1 VSSLLASIPPPPAP
15 GLEIGPLDL
24 RFYGLL
30 IAIGAYLALRLAV
43 SRYEKLGGDPELA
56 ERALLIGLGCGLVG
70 SRIGYVIPRA
80 EQFLREPLEIFAIW
94 HGGLTIFG
102 GLFFGA
108 LGALVYLR
116 RKQMDVPAMLTAA
129 APALPLAQGIGRWGN
144 YFNQELYG
152 RPTDLP
158 WALEV
163 EPNFRRPGYEQFS
176 TFHPTFLYESLW
188 NLSLVVVL
196 LWIDRRGVLKRG
208 SLIFVYMIGY
218 GVGRGWIEALRI
230 DTVER
235 YAGLSRNNWIALL
248 IVVVGAV
255 GLWWWERRE
264 SPADDV
270 RDDSETGA
278 AASTEESAGD
288 AAGDV
293 ADVGATGT
301 GDRTTDAGSGDDSA
315 RHHGDGEAA
324 TTAPGE
330 VTVDDAERDP
340 DDGADLG
347 VPDRGSDDV
356 DGPAVDERPTRPE
369 A

>member
-1 VSSLLASIPPPPAP
+1 VSSLLATIPPPPVP
-15 GLEIGPLDL
+15 GIELGPLDL

-30 IAIGAYLALRLAV
+30 IAIGAYLALRLGV

-56 ERALLIGLGCGLVG
+56 ERALLVGLACGLVG
-70 SRIGYVIPRA
+70 ARIGYVIPRT
-80 EQFLREPLEIFAIW
+80 EQFLREPLEILAIW

-108 LGALVYLR
+108 LGAIVYVR
-116 RKQMDVPAMLTAA
+116 RKHMDLPALLTAV
-129 APALPLAQGIGRWGN
+129 APALPLAQAIGRWGN

-163 EPNFRRPGYEQFS
+163 EPAFRRTGYEQFA

-188 NLSLVVVL
+188 NLTLVVVL

-248 IVVVGAV
+248 IVVVGAA
-255 GLWWWERRE
+255 GLWWWERRAG
-264 SPADDV
+264 PADDA
-270 RDDSETGA
+270 RDVEAAEDGTTSEDASGDGPSVGSTGTDDTVA
-278 AASTEESAGD
+278 DTTSTDDPTVPDEIGD
-288 AAGDV
+288 AE
-293 ADVGATGT
+293 
-301 GDRTTDAGSGDDSA
+301 DRSA
-315 RHHGDGEAA
+315 
-324 TTAPGE
+324 
-330 VTVDDAERDP
+330 
-340 DDGADLG
+340 
-347 VPDRGSDDV
+347 
-356 DGPAVDERPTRPE
+356 RPE

>member
-1 VSSLLASIPPPPAP
+1 VSSLLATIPPPPAP

-116 RKQMDVPAMLTAA
+116 RKRMDVPAMLTAA
-129 APALPLAQGIGRWGN
+129 APALPLAQAIGRWGN

-152 RPTDLP
+152 RPTDVP

-188 NLSLVVVL
+188 NLTLVVVL
-196 LWIDRRGVLKRG
+196 LWIDRRGALKRG

-248 IVVVGAV
+248 IIVVGAV

-264 SPADDV
+264 TPADDV
-270 RDDSETGA
+270 RDDSEPGGA
-278 AASTEESAGD
+278 AGTEG

-293 ADVGATGT
+293 PDVGATGT
-301 GDRTTDAGSGDDSA
+301 GDRRTDAVSGDDSA
-315 RHHGDGEAA
+315 QHRGVGDAA
-324 TTAPGE
+324 TPAPVE
-330 VTVDDAERDP
+330 VTVDDAEHDP
-340 DDGADLG
+340 DDGVHPG
-347 VPDRGSDDV
+347 VPDRGSDGADEQ
-356 DGPAVDERPTRPE
+356 AVDERPTRPE